1 MRRKNGSSWI
11 PQEIKNDSALTPKK
25 SMRSLNLYMGHIEGF
40 VIISLRM
47 TPNYIL
53 FYSIYENKK

>member
-11 PQEIKNDSALTPKK
+11 PQEIKNDSSLTPKK
-25 SMRSLNLYMGHIEGF
+25 STRSLNLYMGHIEGF

-53 FYSIYENKK
+53 FNKK